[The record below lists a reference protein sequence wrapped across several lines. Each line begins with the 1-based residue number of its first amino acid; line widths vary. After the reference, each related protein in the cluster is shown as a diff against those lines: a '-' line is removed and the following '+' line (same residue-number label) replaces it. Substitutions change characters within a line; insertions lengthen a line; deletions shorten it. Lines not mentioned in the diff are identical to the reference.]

1 MLREISQ
8 MQTDRHGVK
17 SPACGIRD
25 RLTEAESGLQAAR
38 GWEGCGSSG
47 HGVRSHGHT
56 GARHPSHSSVTTARN
71 TAPRACWEGR
81 PSVSSPQKKRE
92 TQGEKEGHS
101 NSATGW
107 RRCLA

>member
-56 GARHPSHSSVTTARN
+56 GARGLASIAQQCDYGSTHGTA
-71 TAPRACWEGR
+71 
-81 PSVSSPQKKRE
+81 
-92 TQGEKEGHS
+92 
-101 NSATGW
+101 
-107 RRCLA
+107 CLLRG